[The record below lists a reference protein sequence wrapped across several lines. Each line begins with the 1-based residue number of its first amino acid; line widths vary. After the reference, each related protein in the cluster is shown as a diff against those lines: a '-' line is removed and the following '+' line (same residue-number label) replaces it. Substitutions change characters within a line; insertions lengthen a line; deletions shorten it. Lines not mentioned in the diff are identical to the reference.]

1 MITPRTIDDLNA
13 LITNQITEDLHLDYK
28 RSATFEKPLLEE
40 VKKDLSKD
48 TSAFANSDGGVLVY
62 GVVEDNTTK
71 LAVSL
76 DNGVDHKV
84 WTRER
89 IEGVINANVSPRIDG
104 LEVIQIRLSA
114 DRSAYVIVVPKS
126 ARGPHQDRM
135 TFRYYKRFNFSSEPM
150 EDYEIS
156 DVRNRRDVVLPLI
169 SVDVDIYH
177 GVMMHLVVANIGDIP
192 AEDVQFKV
200 TPDVPRLTTGQGM
213 PNILTRGAQ
222 FIPPGKTYRFFFGSA
237 IQEVRKD
244 GAPKFDVDVSY
255 FNRRISQRVSETFH
269 IDMTDYFNTA
279 IIKSDVQNQGEKI
292 EGSIEK
298 LVREVNALN
307 KTLGIVANIA
317 GPTGLDLSVTTIRNL
332 KHLLDGEITVERIP
346 ATAVGWQGFME
357 VLGVNQTMAF
367 RLEHFVHWPDGKL
380 EDIEEMTPEL
390 AARARAA
397 FLFDCEESESIEE
410 AELQP
415 QEEMA

>member
-1 MITPRTIDDLNA
+1 MIIPRTIDDLNA

-28 RSATFEKPLLEE
+28 RSATFDKPLQD
-40 VKKDLSKD
+40 VKTDLSKD
-48 TSAFANSDGGVLVY
+48 VSAFANSDGGVLVY

-71 LAVSL
+71 LPVSL
-76 DNGVDHKV
+76 DIGVDHKV

-89 IEGVINANVSPRIDG
+89 IESLINAHINPRIDG
-104 LEVIQIRLSA
+104 LEVIQIRRSD
-114 DRSAYVIVVPKS
+114 DRSAYVVAVPKS
-126 ARGPHQDRM
+126 SRGPHQERVN
-135 TFRYYKRFNFSSEPM
+135 FRYYKRFNFSSEPM

-177 GVMMHLVVANIGDIP
+177 GVAMHLEVANIGDIP

-200 TPDVPRLTTGQGM
+200 TPDVPRLTAGRGT
-213 PNILTRGAQ
+213 PNILTRGAR
-222 FIPPGKTYRFFFGSA
+222 FMPPGKVYRFFFGSA
-237 IQEVRKD
+237 IQEVKKD

-255 FNRRISQRVSETFH
+255 FNRRVGQRVSETFH

-279 IIKSDVQNQGEKI
+279 IIESDVRNQGEKI
-292 EGSIEK
+292 EDSIEK
-298 LVREVNALN
+298 LVREVGALN
-307 KTLGIVANIA
+307 KTLGIVANIT
-317 GPTGLDLSVTTIRNL
+317 GPTGLNLSVTAIRNL
-332 KHLLDGEITVERIP
+332 KHLLDGEITVERVP

-357 VLGVNQTMAF
+357 VLGVNRTMAL

-380 EDIEEMTPEL
+380 EDVEEMTSEL

-397 FLFDCEESESIEE
+397 FLFDFEEIKSIEE
-410 AELQP
+410 AEPQP

>member
-1 MITPRTIDDLNA
+1 MIIPRTIDDLSA

-28 RSATFEKPLLEE
+28 RSATFEKPVQDD

-76 DNGVDHKV
+76 DDGVDHKV

-89 IEGVINANVSPRIDG
+89 VEGVINANVSPRIDG
-104 LEVIQIRLSA
+104 LEVIQIRLAA

-135 TFRYYKRFNFSSEPM
+135 TWRYYKRFNFSSEPM

-177 GVMMHLVVANIGDIP
+177 GVAMHLVVANIGDIP
-192 AEDVQFKV
+192 AEDVHFKV
-200 TPDVPRLTTGQGM
+200 RPDVPRLTVERGT
-213 PNILTRGAQ
+213 PNILTRGSR
-222 FIPPGKTYRFFFGSA
+222 FIPPGKGYRFFFGSA

-255 FNRRISQRVSETFH
+255 FNRRAGQRVSETFH
-269 IDMTDYFNTA
+269 IDMTDYFNSA
-279 IIKSDVQNQGEKI
+279 IVESDVHSQGEKI
-292 EGSIEK
+292 KESIEK
-298 LVREVNALN
+298 LVHEVSARN
-307 KTLGIVANIA
+307 KTLGLVANIA
-317 GPTGLDLSVTTIRNL
+317 GSTGLDLSVTTIRNL
-332 KHLLDGEITVERIP
+332 KHLLAGEIAVERIP

-357 VLGVNQTMAF
+357 VLGVNRTMAL

-390 AARARAA
+390 AARARVS
-397 FLFDCEESESIEE
+397 FVFDSEEIESIEE
-410 AELQP
+410 
-415 QEEMA
+415 EEPHQQDPG